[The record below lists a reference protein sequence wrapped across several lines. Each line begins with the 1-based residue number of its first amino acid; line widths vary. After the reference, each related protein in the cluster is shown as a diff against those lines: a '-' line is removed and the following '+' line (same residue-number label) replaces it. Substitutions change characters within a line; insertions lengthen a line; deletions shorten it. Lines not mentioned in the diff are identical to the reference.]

1 MIASIELFFK
11 VFPPKKRIFA
21 RISREIMLDKLE
33 AIEQHYKEIEAKLS
47 EPDAISDI
55 KKFAKLNKEYK
66 ELGKI
71 HVAYIKYRDLT
82 SNIQSAKDMLY
93 NEKDEEM
100 KDMAKA
106 ELETMQTELVKL
118 ESEIRL
124 MLIPKDPEDAKD
136 AIVEIRG
143 GTGGDE
149 ASLFAGEMFEMYMR
163 YFEKKGWKAELLDH
177 SEGTMGGYKEVIFE
191 VHGENVYGTMKYES
205 GVHRVQ
211 RVPATETQGRVH
223 TSAATVIVMPEADEV
238 DVEVKE
244 SDLKKDTFCSGGKG
258 GQSVNTTKSAVRIT
272 HIPTGLVVQ
281 CQDERSQIKNYAKAL
296 NVLRTRLYEAELN
309 KKNSAD
315 AAKRKSLVAG
325 GDRSEKIRTYNFPQS
340 RVTDHRIGFTSHNL
354 LVFLDGEI
362 QELIDALQLAE
373 NAERLKEGFTATT
386 V

>member
-1 MIASIELFFK
+1 
-11 VFPPKKRIFA
+11 
-21 RISREIMLDKLE
+21 MLDKLE
-33 AIEQHYKEIEAKLS
+33 AIEQRFKEIEVKLS
-47 EPDAISDI
+47 EPDAMADM
-55 KKFAKLNKEYK
+55 KKFARLNKEYK

-71 HVAYIKYRDLT
+71 HVAYVAYCDLT
-82 SNIQSAKDMLY
+82 SNIKSAKDMLY

-100 KDMAKA
+100 KEMAKA
-106 ELETMQTELVKL
+106 EWEKLTADLDKL
-118 ESEIRL
+118 EAEIRL

-136 AIVEIRG
+136 AVVEIRA

-163 YFEKKGWKAELLDH
+163 YFEQKGWKAELLDH
-177 SEGTMGGYKEVIFE
+177 SEGTMGGYKEVVFE

-238 DVEVKE
+238 DVELKE

-258 GQSVNTTKSAVRIT
+258 GQYVNTTKSAVRIT
-272 HIPTGLVVQ
+272 HIPTGIVVQ

-296 NVLRTRLYEAELN
+296 AVLRTRMYEAELN

-315 AAKRKSLVAG
+315 AAKRKTLVAG

-340 RVTDHRIGFTSHNL
+340 RITDHRIGYTAHNL
-354 LVFLDGEI
+354 QAFMEGDI
-362 QELIDALQLAE
+362 QDLLEALQLAE
-373 NAERLKEGFTATT
+373 NAERLQEGYSAA